1 MSGLTCLKLGCGQMG
16 DACTRRDTHTQ
27 RAGGR
32 RGAGTVLHPPGQGSS
47 LGELLTAPRTGETGS
62 QWGEPVIAGPPGPF
76 RGFGS
81 PSCPPWFWT
90 SQDRPSASP
99 THKAALHPSSAS
111 GCIPALLQ
119 ALGPGYRCPGP
130 RGACRLLGANP
141 ALVGVPP
148 GARPGPRR
156 LLLTTS
162 PPLLTARLEHLPPSP
177 PPLLPPPPPSPSS
190 SSSSPPKL

>member
-1 MSGLTCLKLGCGQMG
+1 M
-16 DACTRRDTHTQ
+16 
-27 RAGGR
+27 
-32 RGAGTVLHPPGQGSS
+32 
-47 LGELLTAPRTGETGS
+47 
-62 QWGEPVIAGPPGPF
+62 IAGAPAPF

-81 PSCPPWFWT
+81 PSCLPWFWT

-99 THKAALHPSSAS
+99 THEAALHPSSAS
-111 GCIPALLQ
+111 GALR
-119 ALGPGYRCPGP
+119 PGYRCPGP

-156 LLLTTS
+156 PLLTTS

-177 PPLLPPPPPSPSS
+177 PPSPLLPSHAPPHPPPLLNYESRMTGRTELGKEKRGNKTLGLGVRQNNQGRCLEMKPKKKKK
-190 SSSSPPKL
+190 PPLEMKDTFLPRKASNRKLPK